1 MNYDAGS
8 GCFETK
14 YIIGIWQ
21 QPFHS
26 SLTQILQKETIGVQ
40 SKVLLRLYLCHRGDI
55 ALKFTAKTVGLIAI
69 I

>member
-26 SLTQILQKETIGVQ
+26 SLTQMLQETIGVQ

-55 ALKFTAKTVGLIAI
+55 ALKFIAKMVGLIAI